1 MLYVGGNDS
10 QGAETMGKEL
20 GAIVENKIPEF
31 LIELGQAVEAS
42 GLSYDEWYSLDKIEE
57 IAKKYL

>member
-20 GAIVENKIPEF
+20 GAIVENKIPEL
-31 LIELGQAVEAS
+31 LIELGKAVEAS
-42 GLSYDEWYSLDKIEE
+42 GLSYDEWYSLDKVEE
-57 IAKKYL
+57 IAKKFL